1 MGYEFRDPGSVAIL
15 REYFSEIRRI
25 RTSSP
30 VPDAPAADITMKENA
45 LVASV
50 YDAAIP
56 PGRSLG
62 ESAWWALTDFFGR
75 LAALPV
81 PALEPANRG
90 DRSRLILSKL

>member
-1 MGYEFRDPGSVAIL
+1 MNSGKRAVIL
-15 REYFSEIRRI
+15 REYFSEIRRM
-25 RTSSP
+25 RTSLP
-30 VPDAPAADITMKENA
+30 VPADPAADITMKENA

-56 PGRSLG
+56 PGKSLG

-81 PALEPANRG
+81 PALEPDNRG
-90 DRSRLILSKL
+90 DRSHALS

>member
-1 MGYEFRDPGSVAIL
+1 
-15 REYFSEIRRI
+15 
-25 RTSSP
+25 
-30 VPDAPAADITMKENA
+30 MKENA

-56 PGRSLG
+56 PGKSLG

-81 PALEPANRG
+81 PALEPDNRG
-90 DRSRLILSKL
+90 DRSHALS

>member
-1 MGYEFRDPGSVAIL
+1 
-15 REYFSEIRRI
+15 
-25 RTSSP
+25 
-30 VPDAPAADITMKENA
+30 MKENA

-56 PGRSLG
+56 PGKSLG

-90 DRSRLILSKL
+90 DRSRARLILSKL

>member
-1 MGYEFRDPGSVAIL
+1 
-15 REYFSEIRRI
+15 
-25 RTSSP
+25 
-30 VPDAPAADITMKENA
+30 MKENA

-56 PGRSLG
+56 PGRNLG

-75 LAALPV
+75 LAAIPV

-90 DRSRLILSKL
+90 DRSHALS

>member
-1 MGYEFRDPGSVAIL
+1 MNSREARGHSPRVLQRDQTHEHKP
-15 REYFSEIRRI
+15 
-25 RTSSP
+25 
-30 VPDAPAADITMKENA
+30 PALAVDTITMKENA

-90 DRSRLILSKL
+90 DRSRALS

>member
-1 MGYEFRDPGSVAIL
+1 
-15 REYFSEIRRI
+15 
-25 RTSSP
+25 
-30 VPDAPAADITMKENA
+30 MKENA

-81 PALEPANRG
+81 PALDPANRG
-90 DRSRLILSKL
+90 DRSRT